1 MYEPL
6 KDSAAITA
14 ANQFFDDLVALADP
28 DNQLPLLRPQV
39 EDYRWETLNH
49 SGHPMTRDHLHGFI
63 SGLMVAGTLSS
74 EQTLALSQRLH
85 KGKAAGW
92 M

>member
-6 KDSAAITA
+6 KDPAAITA

-28 DNQLPLLRPQV
+28 EHQLPLLRPQV

-49 SGHPMTRDHLHGFI
+49 SGHPMTRDQLHGFL
-63 SGLMVAGTLSS
+63 SGLMVAGTLSP
-74 EQTLALSQRLH
+74 EQIHALSQRLN
-85 KGKAAGW
+85 KGQAAGW

>member
-6 KDSAAITA
+6 KDPATITA

-28 DNQLPLLRPQV
+28 DNQLPLLRPQI

-49 SGHPMTRDHLHGFI
+49 SGHPMTRNLLHGFLAE
-63 SGLMVAGTLSS
+63 LMVAGALSP
-74 EQTLALSQRLH
+74 EQTHALSQRLH
-85 KGKAAGW
+85 QGQAAGW
-92 M
+92 L

>member
-6 KDSAAITA
+6 KDPAAITA
-14 ANQFFDDLVALADP
+14 ANQFFDDLVALAGP

-49 SGHPMTRDHLHGFI
+49 SGHPMTRHQLNGFLA
-63 SGLMVAGTLSS
+63 GLVVAGALSS
-74 EQTLALSQRLH
+74 EQGHALSQRLNH
-85 KGKAAGW
+85 ATGW
-92 M
+92 L

>member
-6 KDSAAITA
+6 KDPAAITA

-28 DNQLPLLRPQV
+28 DNQLPLLRPQI

-49 SGHPMTRDHLHGFI
+49 GGHPTTRNQLHGFLG
-63 SGLMVAGTLSS
+63 GLMVAGTLSP
-74 EQTLALSQRLH
+74 EQIHALSQRLNQGH
-85 KGKAAGW
+85 AAGW

>member
-6 KDSAAITA
+6 RAPAAITA
-14 ANQFFDDLVALADP
+14 ANQFFDDLIALADP
-28 DNQLPLLRPQV
+28 DNVLPLLRPQV

-49 SGHPMTRDHLHGFI
+49 SGHPTTRNQLHGFLG
-63 SGLMVAGTLSS
+63 GLMVTGTLSP
-74 EQTLALSQRLH
+74 EHIHALSQRINQ
-85 KGKAAGW
+85 GNAAGW